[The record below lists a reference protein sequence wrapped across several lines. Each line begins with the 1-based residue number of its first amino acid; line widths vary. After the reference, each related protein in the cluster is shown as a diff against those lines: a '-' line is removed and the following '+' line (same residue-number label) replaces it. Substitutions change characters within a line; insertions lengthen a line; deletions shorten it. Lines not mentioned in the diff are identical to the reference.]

1 VAGPVRARQLSDE
14 EGRRLLQIVRRGK
27 HGLVRVRRGMIIMA
41 SASGTRVPAIA
52 RLVAAGEDTVRHVIH
67 LFSAKGL
74 AALDLRWAGGRARLI
89 SDEDIEVIVAAA
101 RTRPEKLGQHRR
113 HGTRCFH
120 GCYRCP
126 GRPAPRTRPHPRAN
140 DSNAG
145 AAQGPDRRPHSQP
158 GNDHRAWF
166 ETAKV
171 RRAHAGPPGS
181 CRAVRRVWLMLD
193 SLTLPPLPALHGERV
208 IVRGRR
214 DSDVDD
220 RLRHPID
227 PEEEDG
233 YGSSWRREWDG
244 RRYHTREYLTATSSP
259 PDPRTYAWMAEYDGH
274 CIGSAG
280 LEVNPGQHYAEYT
293 VGLFVAALRGR
304 GLGREVTRLVLAWA
318 FDVLGV
324 HRVELQVLAANSRAI
339 NCYLAC
345 GFRQEGVR
353 REAELYPDGW
363 KDFIMMGILRSE
375 HAAQAGI

>member
-1 VAGPVRARQLSDE
+1 
-14 EGRRLLQIVRRGK
+14 
-27 HGLVRVRRGMIIMA
+27 
-41 SASGTRVPAIA
+41 
-52 RLVAAGEDTVRHVIH
+52 
-67 LFSAKGL
+67 
-74 AALDLRWAGGRARLI
+74 
-89 SDEDIEVIVAAA
+89 
-101 RTRPEKLGQHRR
+101 
-113 HGTRCFH
+113 
-120 GCYRCP
+120 
-126 GRPAPRTRPHPRAN
+126 
-140 DSNAG
+140 
-145 AAQGPDRRPHSQP
+145 
-158 GNDHRAWF
+158 
-166 ETAKV
+166 
-171 RRAHAGPPGS
+171 
-181 CRAVRRVWLMLD
+181 MLD
-193 SLTLPPLPALHGERV
+193 SLTLPPLPTLHGGRV
-208 IVRGRR
+208 ILRGAR

-259 PDPRTYAWMAEYDGH
+259 SDPRTYTWKVEYDGH

-280 LEVNPGQHYAEYT
+280 LEVNPGQHSAEYT

-324 HRVELQVLAANSRAI
+324 HRVELQALASNSRAV

-345 GFRQEGVR
+345 GFRREGVR

-375 HAAQAGI
+375 QAAGR